1 MTQYHTNLYSRI
13 DSLLT
18 YNKFA
23 LKLWKTLRH
32 NSKTDY
38 VVFIYSPC
46 FLPKL
51 PVVSMGAL

>member
-1 MTQYHTNLYSRI
+1 MTQDHTNLYSRI

-18 YNKFA
+18 YNKFV

-38 VVFIYSPC
+38 VVFIYPPC